1 MRKNLIKR
9 ILHITPHLGG
19 GVGRVLL
26 GYFPKAIKN
35 RDFEHTVACLD
46 DANEHSLDVAQNIGL
61 KLFDKMSG
69 KKEKL
74 LKMIAEA
81 DIVLIHWWNHP
92 LLYDFLVK
100 SPLPPCRLILWS
112 HISGFHPPYVFTP
125 KILHYP
131 EVFVFTTPLSFETP
145 EIQALSDK
153 NKKKLRVI
161 WSTGGI
167 GHVENV
173 KPKPHKGFNI
183 GYIGTVDYCKM
194 HPDFLKIC
202 AGIKI
207 PDVHFIVCGGPKEQE
222 LKRETQKL
230 GIAEKFDFTGP
241 ISDIS
246 KYLCLFDLFGYPLAP
261 YHYGTCD
268 QVLAESMAAG
278 VVPVVLSNPMEK
290 HMIKN
295 GITGRVAKDEKA
307 YIHAIQALYKN
318 KKLKNSLSKKA
329 QEYALDFFST
339 DKMAKEWEFI
349 FNKTLLSPKTHK
361 KWNISK
367 KNSRI
372 STQDV
377 FLESLGS
384 YGKIFKA
391 YCKATDK
398 KNREKWRKE
407 IIKLGQ
413 SPTWQ
418 ALTRGTVHHYNS
430 FFPGDKN
437 LVAWGKIMI
446 DIKNK

>member
-1 MRKNLIKR
+1 MNKKKNN

-26 GYFPKAIKN
+26 GYFTKAIKN
-35 RDFEHTVACLD
+35 SDFEHTVACLD
-46 DANEHSLDVAQNIGL
+46 DANAQALSVAQNIGL

-69 KKEKL
+69 KKNKL

-81 DIVLIHWWNHP
+81 NIVLIHWWNHP
-92 LLYDFLVK
+92 LLYDFLVRT
-100 SPLPPCRLILWS
+100 PLPPCRLILWS

-125 KILHYP
+125 KILNYP
-131 EVFVFTTPLSFETP
+131 EIFVFTTPLSFETR
-145 EIQALSDK
+145 EIQALSDE

-167 GHVENV
+167 DHVKNV
-173 KPKPHKGFNI
+173 KPKAHKGFNI

-194 HPDFLKIC
+194 HLDFLKIC
-202 AGIKI
+202 ARIKI
-207 PDVHFIVCGGPKEQE
+207 PDVHFIVCGGPKEQK
-222 LKRETQKL
+222 LKRETEKL
-230 GIAEKFDFTGP
+230 GIAKKFDFTGS

-278 VVPVVLSNPMEK
+278 VVPIALSNPMEK
-290 HMIKN
+290 HMIKDGTT
-295 GITGRVAKDEKA
+295 GIVAKDEKA
-307 YIHAIQALYKN
+307 YIQAIQILYKN
-318 KKLKNSLSKKA
+318 KNLKNSLSKKA
-329 QEYALDFFST
+329 REYALDFFST
-339 DKMAKEWEFI
+339 EKMTKEWERVFSEVLI
-349 FNKTLLSPKTHK
+349 FPKTLK
-361 KWNISK
+361 KWNIFK
-367 KNSRI
+367 KNKEL
-372 STQDV
+372 STKDV
-377 FLESLGS
+377 FLESLGD
-384 YGKIFKA
+384 YGEIFKA

-398 KNREKWRKE
+398 KEREKERKK

-430 FFPGDKN
+430 FFPGDKE

-446 DIKNK
+446 DNKNK